1 MKILV
6 VSNLLTNRAEPERAA
21 FNWAQVRALAKLADV
36 VAVAPVP
43 WVPPLPVAS
52 WRERRSVPEHERID
66 GIDVYHPRY
75 LVVPKTARP
84 VHG

>member
-1 MKILV
+1 VTVL
-6 VSNLLTNRAEPERAA
+6 
-21 FNWAQVRALAKLADV
+21 
-36 VAVAPVP
+36 